1 MKATTQRK
9 AFINARLLDPA
20 LGMDLQGAILVDGH
34 IIADLGPSLFAD
46 GIPDGIEVF
55 DCAGKCLAPG
65 LIDMRVFIGE
75 PGTEHKETLA
85 TASEAA
91 AVGGVTTI
99 AMMPETDPVID
110 NVALVEFVARQ
121 ARETAQVSILPT
133 AAITKGLGGREM
145 TEMGLLQSAGAVA
158 LTDGTHTIA
167 DSLVMRRVLSYAS
180 NFDILIMHH
189 AAEPSLT
196 KNGCMNE
203 GEVATRLGLSGIPT
217 AAETI
222 IVERDIRLVELTGA
236 RYHVS
241 SISTA
246 TALDAVRAA
255 KQRGLPVTC
264 GVSPVHFALN
274 ETSIGNYRTFAKLSP
289 PLRSEDDRR
298 AVVDALIDGTID
310 VIASCHMPQ
319 DQESKRQPF
328 EQAEDGAVGLETLLP
343 IGLELVHN
351 GHLTLS
357 EFLTKVTTRPAELL
371 GLRRGSLRSGTPADL
386 TIFDP
391 DVPWVIDAGVFRSK
405 SKNTPFENH
414 PVQGR
419 AVMTI
424 VGGNIVHR
432 LDGN

>member
-1 MKATTQRK
+1 MKATRRK
-9 AFINARLLDPA
+9 AFINARLIDPA
-20 LGMDLQGAILVDGH
+20 VGVDQAGAVLVDGH
-34 IIADLGPSLFAD
+34 IIVDSGPRLFAD
-46 GIPDGIEVF
+46 GIPDGIEVL
-55 DCAGKCLAPG
+55 DCTGKCLSPG

-85 TASEAA
+85 TASHAA

-121 ARETAQVSILPT
+121 ARETAEVSILPT

-167 DSLVMRRVLSYAS
+167 DALVMRRVLSYAS

-189 AAEPSLT
+189 AVEPSLT

-241 SISTA
+241 SVSTA
-246 TALDAVRAA
+246 AALGAVRAA

-274 ETSIGNYRTFAKLSP
+274 ENSIGNYRTFAKLSP

-310 VIASCHMPQ
+310 VIASSHMPQ
-319 DQESKRQPF
+319 DQESKRHPF

-343 IGLELVHN
+343 ISLELVHN

-357 EFLTKVTTRPAELL
+357 EFLAKVITRPAELL
-371 GLRRGSLRSGTPADL
+371 GLRRGSLKAGTPADL

-391 DVPWVIDAGVFRSK
+391 DVPWVIDADAFRSK

-424 VGGNIVHR
+424 VGGSVVHR